1 MCAAQAGAG
10 EKGAGHTVKRKL
22 LLANLA
28 LLALCA
34 AGGVHLRREWTESRA
49 REEAVLLKRIQPA
62 APPPMAP
69 LPATEPVKAAGY
81 NDIAQK
87 MLFSKDRNSVVVVEP
102 PPLPKPIPMPALPL
116 FHGMLDLGDGP
127 MAIMSDGPKGPHRDY
142 QPGDKVGEFKLVAV
156 NNEELVLEW
165 EGQTI
170 RKKVDEILDRGPAPP
185 LAAGQPAAAA
195 SAAPPPPPVA
205 KAAAAPG
212 IYLGTGV
219 KACVPGDTSPAGT
232 VADGM
237 RKVIKPT
244 PFGSKCYWETEK

>member
-1 MCAAQAGAG
+1 
-10 EKGAGHTVKRKL
+10 VKRKL

-142 QPGDKVGEFKLVAV
+142 QPGDKVGAFKLVAV

-165 EGQTI
+165 EGKTI
-170 RKKVDEILDRGPAPP
+170 TKRVDEILDR
-185 LAAGQPAAAA
+185 
-195 SAAPPPPPVA
+195 STAAPPAPGPPIAAAPAPIAAVVA
-205 KAAAAPG
+205 QGAAAPG
-212 IYLGTGV
+212 GDLGQGT
-219 KACVPGDTSPAGT
+219 KACQPGDTSPAGT